1 MDGEGA
7 VVGPPPFIQ
16 EDGMGRERG
25 VTFLELIVALA
36 IIGLGLA
43 VALPNLVEARRA
55 AGLKRVARVVI
66 AHTHLCRLRAIN
78 ARRKAGLIFARQ
90 PSGWVFTPTLDGDG
104 DGVSR
109 RDLERGIDTPLEP
122 TVRLE
127 TLCAGA
133 AIGVPQ
139 DWRVPNPSGRGRL
152 RVPDGLA
159 AGRSDIISFSPLG
172 DATPSTVY
180 VNDGGGRLLAIRIYG
195 ATARVRV
202 LEWRTGWP
210 RWRQLAL

>member
-1 MDGEGA
+1 M
-7 VVGPPPFIQ
+7 
-16 EDGMGRERG
+16 RYERG
-25 VTFLELIVALA
+25 VTFLELVVALA
-36 IIGLGLA
+36 IVGLGLA
-43 VALPNLVEARRA
+43 VTLPNLVEARRA
-55 AGLKRVARVVI
+55 AGLKRVARVII
-66 AHTHLCRLRAIN
+66 AHTHLCRMRAIN
-78 ARRKAGLIFARQ
+78 ANRKAGLIFAREE
-90 PSGWVFTPTLDGDG
+90 GRWVFTPTLDGDG

-109 RDLERGIDTPLEP
+109 RDLARGIDSPLEP
-122 TVRLE
+122 TIRLD

-133 AIGVPQ
+133 AVGVPQ
-139 DWRVPNPSGRGRL
+139 NWKVPKPSGRGRL

-180 VNDGGGRLLAIRIYG
+180 VNDGSSRLLAIRIYG

-202 LEWRTGWP
+202 LEWRAGWS